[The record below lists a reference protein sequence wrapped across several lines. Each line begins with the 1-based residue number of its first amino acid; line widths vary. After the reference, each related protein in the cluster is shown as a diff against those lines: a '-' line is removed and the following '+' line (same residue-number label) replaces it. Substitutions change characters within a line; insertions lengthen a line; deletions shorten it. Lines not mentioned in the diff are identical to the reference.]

1 MFSNQQKQTL
11 LALARDAIISHFQ
24 QKKLSLPLDEDFSHK
39 RGVFVSLHTGGE
51 LRGCIGY
58 IKGYKSISASVAEMA
73 IAAAFN
79 DPRFASLE
87 SRELDDVAIEVSV
100 LGELVLLPAGQEP
113 MIGSDG
119 LYIIHPYGSGLLLPQ
134 VAVESGWDAQTFL
147 RQVCRKAG
155 LNQNAYKDPGSKV
168 YSFTAEVFS
177 ETDTF

>member
-1 MFSNQQKQTL
+1 MFTTQQKQTL
-11 LALARDAIISHFQ
+11 LALARNAIVSHIQ
-24 QKKLSLPLDEDFSHK
+24 QKKLVLPVDVDFAHK
-39 RGVFVSLHTGGE
+39 RGVFVSLHAKGE

-73 IAAAFN
+73 VAAAFH

-87 SRELDDVAIEVSV
+87 SNELDDVTIEISV
-100 LGELVLLPAGQEP
+100 LGELVLLPMGQEP
-113 MIGSDG
+113 LVGNDG

-134 VAVESGWDAQTFL
+134 VAVECGWDAQTFL

-155 LNQNAYKDPGSKV
+155 LNQNAYKDVNSKV